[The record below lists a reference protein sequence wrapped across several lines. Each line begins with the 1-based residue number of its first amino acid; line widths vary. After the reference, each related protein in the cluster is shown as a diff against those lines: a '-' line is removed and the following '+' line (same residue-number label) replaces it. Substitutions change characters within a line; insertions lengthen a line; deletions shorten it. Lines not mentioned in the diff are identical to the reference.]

1 MGGGWGGR
9 VAVSCENYKQNLLM
23 VPKAVKCLNPFAA
36 YCGQKATSQNVE
48 IINNYSPKAK

>member
-1 MGGGWGGR
+1 MGGWGGR